1 MQPRL
6 NPYKLAPG
14 VYQALNAMQ
23 TYVEKCGLEASLM
36 ELVKTRASQIN
47 GCAFCIAMHT
57 RDALKMG
64 ETQDRLFLLDAWD
77 EVDIY
82 TPRERAAL
90 AWTEAVTKVFDGH
103 VPDKV
108 FEETRQ
114 HFSEVELV
122 NLNMAVIAI
131 NAWNRMAI
139 AFRAQPQLEGKN

>member
-14 VYQALNAMQ
+14 AYQALSAMQ
-23 TYVEKCGLEASLM
+23 SYVEKCDLEPKLM
-36 ELVKTRASQIN
+36 ELVKIRASQIN
-47 GCAFCIAMHT
+47 GCAFCLAMHT
-57 RDALKMG
+57 RDAIKLG
-64 ETQDRLFLLDAWD
+64 ESQDRLFLLNAWD

-90 AWTEAVTKVFDGH
+90 AWTEAVTLVSNGH
-103 VPDKV
+103 VPDAV
-108 FEETRQ
+108 FEDVRKE
-114 HFSEVELV
+114 FSEVELV

-139 AFRAQPQLEGKN
+139 AFRAQPKLDGN